1 MDKKE
6 VIQKE
11 KDKLTE
17 LFKNVE
23 EKKRKLAEKTIEHA
37 ANLVGELFELYTNIK
52 QHKSVVVSKNNSAH
66 QLITESAKL
75 YNKYLNTYAVL
86 IKTLNGIMEKNM
98 LDDDDELDEF
108 EKEWG
113 NE

>member
-11 KDKLTE
+11 KDKLTQ
-17 LFKNVE
+17 LFENVE
-23 EKKRKLAEKTIEHA
+23 ENKRILAENTIQQT
-37 ANLVGELFELYTNIK
+37 ANLTGELFELYENIK
-52 QHKSVVVSKNNSAH
+52 KSKSVVISKNNPSH

-86 IKTLNGIMEKNM
+86 IKTLNGILEKN
-98 LDDDDELDEF
+98 LINADDDFDEF
-108 EKEWG
+108 EKMFE
-113 NE
+113 

>member
-23 EKKRKLAEKTIEHA
+23 ENKRLLAENTIQQA
-37 ANLVGELFELYTNIK
+37 ANLTGELFELYENIK
-52 QHKSVVVSKNNSAH
+52 QNKSVVVSSKNPSH

-75 YNKYLNTYAVL
+75 WNKYLNTYAVL
-86 IKTLNGIMEKNM
+86 IKTLNGILEKNVIDAE
-98 LDDDDELDEF
+98 DDFDEF
-108 EKEWG
+108 EKMFED
-113 NE
+113 